1 MISKHLVAFLL
12 LVLLLSLTLVLT
24 LLHDSSVS
32 DQSLSSQTIAVI
44 WSLATAKSSA
54 SAVVLLLWCQD
65 IRRSI
70 PQDII
75 TVDWS
80 LWLNPLVTNRLQDRS
95 LRNRTSATIC
105 SPLDLEV
112 LVATA
117 VDHTLLGV
125 DGARD

>member
-1 MISKHLVAFLL
+1 MMSKHLAALL
-12 LVLLLSLTLVLT
+12 LVLLLLVLRHA

-32 DQSLSSQTIAVI
+32 NQSLSSQTIAVS
-44 WSLATAKSSA
+44 WNLPTTKTSGSG
-54 SAVVLLLWCQD
+54 VGLLLRCQD

-75 TVDWS
+75 AVGWS
-80 LWLNPLVTNRLQDRS
+80 LWLNFLVTNWLQDRS
-95 LRNRTSATIC
+95 LRDGASATIC

-112 LVATA
+112 LVPTA

>member
-1 MISKHLVAFLL
+1 MSKYLAALL
-12 LVLLLSLTLVLT
+12 LVLLLLLALVLA

-32 DQSLSSQTIAVI
+32 NQSLSSQTITVN
-44 WSLATAKSSA
+44 WSLTTTKTSGEG
-54 SAVVLLLWCQD
+54 VGLLLWCQD

-75 TVDWS
+75 AVGWS
-80 LWLNPLVTNRLQDRS
+80 LWLNFLVTKWLQDRS
-95 LRNRTSATIC
+95 LWDRTSATIC
-105 SPLDLEV
+105 SPLDLKV

-125 DGARD
+125 NGARD